1 MYFSGKSL
9 LGASK
14 LFQPCY
20 MDINIYIRYFFSYVL
35 LYLSYQLLNLTLII
49 IEIRLKINMK
59 IVSLL

>member
-35 LYLSYQLLNLTLII
+35 LYLSYQLLI
-49 IEIRLKINMK
+49 
-59 IVSLL
+59 

>member
-20 MDINIYIRYFFSYVL
+20 MDINIYIRFFFCFVYFEHCVCA
-35 LYLSYQLLNLTLII
+35 
-49 IEIRLKINMK
+49 
-59 IVSLL
+59 V

>member
-20 MDINIYIRYFFSYVL
+20 MDINIYIRFFFLMFMYIYHTNS
-35 LYLSYQLLNLTLII
+35 
-49 IEIRLKINMK
+49 
-59 IVSLL
+59 